1 MARLTYVDF
10 IMWINY
16 LLKFNISSVNV
27 LFPARQD
34 LWQISPKALFF
45 NNMIRN
51 GAALQWIHFEV
62 FRGKS
67 DNNAIGQNF
76 FQQDSTFGKIH

>member
-27 LFPARQD
+27 LFPARQY
-34 LWQISPKALFF
+34 LWQISPKALFS

-51 GAALQWIHFEV
+51 GTALQWIHFED
-62 FRGKS
+62 FRVMS
-67 DNNAIGQNF
+67 DHNAIGQHF
-76 FQQDSTFGKIH
+76 FQIDSTFRKIH